1 MVWAAINQSSRSL
14 PVYSVVK
21 AVLGIAN
28 GLVVKVKLC
37 HTGRRSE
44 VGEKVSHHL
53 NKGELA
59 QSGQLVELKE
69 EKQMEVSRVMKYY
82 LENIKADVY
91 LGRSLLRE
99 LKIRVEVFLGVD
111 FELL

>member
-1 MVWAAINQSSRSL
+1 M
-14 PVYSVVK
+14 
-21 AVLGIAN
+21 
-28 GLVVKVKLC
+28 
-37 HTGRRSE
+37 
-44 VGEKVSHHL
+44 
-53 NKGELA
+53 
-59 QSGQLVELKE
+59 VELKE